1 MQLLYLISVWLHIL
15 AAAIWVGGMVFLSL
29 VLVPVVRRPEYRGVA
44 SSLIRWTGLRFRW
57 VGWTCLGVLLVTG
70 TFNLAY
76 RGMTWED
83 VWSGRLW
90 HGSYGSVLG
99 VKLLLMSLILFLSGL
114 HDFVIGPR
122 ASAVWLSNP
131 LELKAGRVRR
141 QAGWIGR
148 LNLILGLGAM
158 ACGVMLVRGVP

>member
-1 MQLLYLISVWLHIL
+1 VQLLYLIAVWLHIL
-15 AAAIWVGGMVFLSL
+15 AAAIWIGGMVFLSL
-29 VLVPVVRRPEYRGVA
+29 VLVPVVRCPEYRGVA
-44 SSLIRWTGLRFRW
+44 ACLIRRTGLRFRW
-57 VGWTCLGVLLVTG
+57 VGWTCLGVLLSTG
-70 TFNLAY
+70 TLNLVY
-76 RGMTWED
+76 RGMTWAD

-90 HGSYGSVLG
+90 HGSSGGILG
-99 VKLLLMSLILFLSGL
+99 IKLLLVGLILCLSGL

-122 ASAVWLSNP
+122 ALALWQSNP
-131 LELKAGRVRR
+131 LEPKAGRVRR